1 MKNFTILSCG
11 LIVGLTFS
19 CADATVNLRTASP
32 TAGTPTEISETAST
46 ADVERPDTPKAL
58 VKLEAK
64 VSDAS
69 MKLHQNSSVTTSFT
83 VNADTE
89 YSGKLDI
96 SLPSVRDDLKVM
108 LAGKELGSEAKS
120 FSLAELSEA
129 SLKIDHIPN
138 TSEGGITFDSG
149 KPAAPI
155 KIVVSGEGT
164 EGTEVDSM
172 IEVSSVAVVT
182 AFDPA
187 SNGGKMIKEQMIT
200 LTEGTGLCVINNYKD
215 GLRLHGVP
223 HQGNGG
229 MGMGECYDKYGGS
242 NKSMATLD
250 TVTPCTAPGSDT
262 MYDHDAG
269 NIESLR
275 FTVKCDPK

>member
-19 CADATVNLRTASP
+19 CADATINLRTASP
-32 TAGTPTEISETAST
+32 AAGASIETSETSST
-46 ADVERPDTPKAL
+46 ADVEKSDVPKPL

-64 VSDAS
+64 LSES
-69 MKLHQNSSVTTSFT
+69 SLKLYQNSSVTTSFT
-83 VNADTE
+83 VSADIE
-89 YSGKLDI
+89 YSGKLNI

-108 LAGKELGSEAKS
+108 LADKELGNEAKS

-129 SLKIDHIPN
+129 ILKIEHIPV
-138 TSEGGITFDSG
+138 TSEGGITFSSAM
-149 KPAAPI
+149 PAAPI
-155 KIVVSGEGT
+155 KIAVSGDGT
-164 EGTEVDSM
+164 EGTEIDST
-172 IEVSSVAVVT
+172 IEVSSVAVIT

-187 SNGGKMIKEQMIT
+187 SNGGKMIKEQMII
-200 LTEGTGLCVINNYKD
+200 LPEGTGLCVINNYKD